1 MRRLLILFIAI
12 LIIPAYAAGAELSV
26 HEAVRHYIEANATW
40 PPETMRV
47 NFLTEEPDLSDQKK
61 PITIRVE
68 PAGYYDFIGN
78 AAFLVRFFEDATLL
92 RTETVRTR
100 IEVRRNMV
108 VAAKALSAGS
118 ILTKGD
124 LRQTKKWVRR
134 INMHA
139 IATTEDAIGKRLT
152 RQIRPGMEIVENML
166 RDVPLVKK
174 GKPVKV
180 IYHTD
185 LMEIVTM
192 ALPEEDG
199 SAGAIIKLRNPS
211 SNKIIYGRVVS
222 DAIVELNI

>member
-1 MRRLLILFIAI
+1 MRRILFLFLAI
-12 LIIPAYAAGAELSV
+12 LIMPAYAAGAEFSV

-40 PPETMRV
+40 PPETIRV

-61 PITIRVE
+61 TLTLRVE

-78 AAFLVRFFEDATLL
+78 TSFLVRFYEDATLL

-108 VAAKALSAGS
+108 VASKALPAGT
-118 ILTKGD
+118 ILTEGD
-124 LRQTKKWVRR
+124 LLKTKKWVHR
-134 INMHA
+134 INTHA
-139 IATTEDAIGKRLT
+139 IATMKDAIGKRLT
-152 RQIRPGMEIVENML
+152 RQIQPGMEIVDNML
-166 RDVPLVKK
+166 REVPLIKK

-185 LMEIVTM
+185 LMKIVTV

-199 SAGAIIKLRNPS
+199 SAGAIIKLRNLS

-222 DAIVELNI
+222 DSIVELNI